1 MFDPVFILEN
11 SISGILLGGIY
22 ALIGLG
28 IVFIFRATKVFNF
41 AHGAVIMFGA
51 YLYFTFSEIIF
62 SLGFPLYIVFFL
74 SLILTIF
81 SSAILGIL
89 IEKFLMRPMMG
100 QHSFP
105 LIMIT
110 IGLISVLEGSAAII
124 WSPAAQY
131 PKPLFPLEIDFF
143 GSLAVNR
150 QMLLSF
156 ILSLLIFLLIV
167 ILFTRSKNGVA
178 IRATATDQSTAALM
192 GINVSKIFSLSWI
205 IACVTGSIAGVLLAP
220 LNSLTPSLG
229 VVGLSVISVV
239 ILGGLDSIIGVLIAA
254 FLIGWIESM
263 AGHFLGGQS
272 KEIVPYVIVLI
283 IILIKPHGLMGTKQ
297 IDRL

>member
-131 PKPLFPLEIDFF
+131 PKPLFPLEID
-143 GSLAVNR
+143 S
-150 QMLLSF
+150 
-156 ILSLLIFLLIV
+156 
-167 ILFTRSKNGVA
+167 
-178 IRATATDQSTAALM
+178 
-192 GINVSKIFSLSWI
+192 
-205 IACVTGSIAGVLLAP
+205 
-220 LNSLTPSLG
+220 
-229 VVGLSVISVV
+229 
-239 ILGGLDSIIGVLIAA
+239 
-254 FLIGWIESM
+254 
-263 AGHFLGGQS
+263 
-272 KEIVPYVIVLI
+272 
-283 IILIKPHGLMGTKQ
+283 
-297 IDRL
+297 

>member
-1 MFDPVFILEN
+1 MFDPIFILEN
-11 SISGILLGGIY
+11 SISGLFSGGIY

-28 IVFIFRATKVFNF
+28 IVFVFRATKVFNF
-41 AHGAVIMFGA
+41 AHGAIIMFGA
-51 YLYFTFSEIIF
+51 YFYFTFSEIAFSFGLPLWLVIIF
-62 SLGFPLYIVFFL
+62 SLPLTFI
-74 SLILTIF
+74 
-81 SSAILGIL
+81 SSAILGLL

-100 QHSFP
+100 QHPFP

-110 IGLISVLEGSAAII
+110 IGLISILEGAASMI
-124 WSPAAQY
+124 WTPAAQY
-131 PKPLFPLEIDFF
+131 PRALFPLNIDFI
-143 GSLAVNR
+143 GSLAINR
-150 QMLLSF
+150 QMLFSF
-156 ILSLLIFLLIV
+156 ILSLIIFIIIS
-167 ILFTRSKNGVA
+167 ILFIRSKSGVA

-205 IACVTGSIAGVLLAP
+205 IACVTGSLAGILLAP

-229 VVGLSVISVV
+229 IVGLSVISVV

-263 AGHFLGGQS
+263 ASHFLGGQY
-272 KEIVPYVIVLI
+272 KEIVPYIVVLLI
-283 IILIKPHGLMGTKQ
+283 IIIKPYGLMGTRQ